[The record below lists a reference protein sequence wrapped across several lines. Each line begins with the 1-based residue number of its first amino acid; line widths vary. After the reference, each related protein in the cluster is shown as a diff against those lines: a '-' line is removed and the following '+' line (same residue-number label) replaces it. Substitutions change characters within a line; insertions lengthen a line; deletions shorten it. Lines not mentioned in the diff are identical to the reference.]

1 MAERTFT
8 IEVVEDTVPAL
19 AVIPDQM
26 YTRGVAITAL
36 ELPEA
41 TGGNGDLRYELVGDL
56 PDGLGLRGRTLS
68 GTPTA
73 VQAATTYTWKATDAD
88 DDVAERT
95 FTIEV
100 VEDTVPALA
109 LIPDQM
115 YTRGVTITALELPE
129 ATGGNGD
136 LRYELV
142 GDLPDGLGL
151 RADAERDADGGAGGD
166 DVHVE
171 GDGRGR
177 RRGGADVHD
186 RGVDDTVPAL
196 AVIPDQVYTRGVTI
210 TALELPEAT
219 GGNGD
224 LRYELVGDLPDGLGL
239 EGADAER
246 DADGGAGGD
255 DVHVEGDGR
264 GRRRGGADVHDR
276 GGGGLGPG
284 IGGDTGPDVHEG
296 RDDHGA

>member
-1 MAERTFT
+1 
-8 IEVVEDTVPAL
+8 
-19 AVIPDQM
+19 M
-26 YTRGVAITAL
+26 YTRGVTITAL

-73 VQAATTYTWKATDAD
+73 VQAATTYTWKVTDAD

-100 VEDTVPALA
+100 VEDSVPVLA
-109 LIPDQM
+109 VIPDQM
-115 YTRGVTITALELPE
+115 YTRGVTIAALELPE

-151 RADAERDADGGAGGD
+151 RGRTLSGTPTAVQAATTYTWKVTDADDDVAERTFTIE
-166 DVHVE
+166 VVE
-171 GDGRGR
+171 
-177 RRGGADVHD
+177 
-186 RGVDDTVPAL
+186 DTVPAL

-210 TALELPEAT
+210 TALDLPEAT

-224 LRYELVGDLPDGLGL
+224 LEYELVGELPDGLGL
-239 EGADAER
+239 RGRTLSGTPTAVQAAATYTWKATDADDDVAER
-246 DADGGAGGD
+246 TFTIEVVD
-255 DVHVEGDGR
+255 DTVPALAVIP
-264 GRRRGGADVHDR
+264 
-276 GGGGLGPG
+276 GPG
-284 IGGDTGPDVHEG
+284 VHEG